1 MHDTADL
8 IAETYAL
15 GAGPWTLTPV
25 TRGALGQIWKL
36 SGNGSSWAVKEL
48 LFGCD
53 ENQVRREAALREASE
68 RLGIASPRLMPNRAN
83 RASRASRASTADKE
97 GTHVSR
103 LDPGSGSASGRPSTS
118 GSGPSAG
125 SHIKVY
131 DWIEGTRADASDPDV
146 LDWFGRTMALLYRAG
161 EGESELPDAWYERC
175 PQDAEWEDLHGKVLR
190 AGLPWADALGRF
202 IATSARELA
211 HWVTPSGPGDLVTS
225 HLDLQPQNVLVGP
238 SGPVLL
244 DWDNAGS
251 VSAERELAR
260 ALFVWSGGNEGHVE
274 AGVRVARA
282 YRNAG
287 GRAVVQGPQSFSMLF
302 ATDLNYVY
310 VQAECAIDP
319 TVTAEQREFASGQV
333 VAALGRVPDLGVVAR
348 LSAAVERVG

>member
-8 IAETYAL
+8 IAEAYAL

-53 ENQVRREAALREASE
+53 EDQVRREAALREASE
-68 RLGIASPRLMPNRAN
+68 RLGIASPRLLPNR
-83 RASRASRASTADKE
+83 E
-97 GTHVSR
+97 GAHVSH
-103 LDPGSGSASGRPSTS
+103 LDPGSESSLASTS
-118 GSGPSAG
+118 SSGSSAG
-125 SHIKVY
+125 SHIKLY
-131 DWIEGTRADASDPDV
+131 DWIDGTRADVSDPDV
-146 LDWFGRTMALLYRAG
+146 LDWFGRAMALLHRAG
-161 EGESELPDAWYERC
+161 EGESGMPSAWYERC
-175 PQDAEWEDLHGKVLR
+175 PGDDEWAALHAEVRR
-190 AGLPWADALGRF
+190 AGMPWADPLGRF

-211 HWVTPSGPGDLVTS
+211 PWVTPSDPGDLVTS

-238 SGPVLL
+238 AGPVLL

-251 VSAERELAR
+251 ASAERELAR
-260 ALFVWSGGNEGHVE
+260 ALFVWSGGNDGDVE

-282 YRNAG
+282 YRCAG
-287 GRAVVQGPQSFSMLF
+287 GRAVVRGPESFSMLF
-302 ATDLNYVY
+302 ASALNYVR

-319 TVTAEQREFASGQV
+319 KVTAEQREFAGDQV
-333 VAALGRVPDLGVVAR
+333 AVWLGRMPDLGVVSR
-348 LSAAVERVG
+348 LSAALERVW